1 MKPVRWLVV
10 FLLVSI
16 TAWSL
21 YVAMFLLQLG
31 AHTTA
36 EYWLYSAQAVKAH
49 LLRNNADRRKLL
61 FVGGSSVWMGVDAGS
76 AGQVFGARGL
86 NLGLHGMIPLDQIL
100 GEVRPVIRAGDTVVL
115 MLEYEYY
122 VIDTPYNA
130 WFLNQIMVGQPD
142 WFWNL
147 PWKNRLQFLTSVP
160 PFRVLEG
167 TMTKLFADGL
177 DIMKKRHVEQD
188 PEKLLAPIRPPSSL
202 PDVNY
207 TFRNID
213 EDGDAIV
220 ALGSFATYIYPLDR
234 AVLAQRYPW
243 ETLQAFARYCAG
255 RGADL
260 YLVWPPVVK
269 GLIDFE
275 SRLTRRNI
283 HTITRHLAEA
293 GIPVLGR
300 PADFQYDR
308 RLFADSGYHLIHEG
322 RELHTQKI
330 VGLLREKIDGRVAVV
345 P

>member
-1 MKPVRWLVV
+1 MRPVRSLAI

-16 TAWSL
+16 TVWSL
-21 YVAMFLLQLG
+21 YASIFVLQIG

-49 LLRNNADRRKLL
+49 LLRNNADKRKML
-61 FVGGSSVWMGVDAGS
+61 FVGGSSVWMGIDSGS
-76 AGQVFGARGL
+76 VGQAFGVRGL
-86 NLGLHGMIPLDQIL
+86 NLGLHGMLPLDQIL
-100 GEVRPVIRAGDTVVL
+100 DQVRPVLKAGDTVVL

-130 WFLNQIMVGQPD
+130 WFLNQMMVGHPD

-147 PWKNRLQFLTSVP
+147 PWLKKLHFFGSVP

-167 TMTKLFADGL
+167 TLTKFFAGGM
-177 DIMKKRHVEQD
+177 DIMKKRRVEQD
-188 PEKLLAPIRPPSSL
+188 AEKLLAPVQTTGPQRSL
-202 PDVNY
+202 PEVNY

-213 EDGDAIV
+213 EDGDAVV

-243 ETLQAFARYCAG
+243 ETLRDFARHCAD
-255 RGADL
+255 RHVHL
-260 YLVWPPVVK
+260 YLMWPPVVK
-269 GLIDFE
+269 GMVDFE

-283 HTITRHLAEA
+283 QTILRHVAEA

-308 RLFADSGYHLIHEG
+308 RLFADSGYHLTHEG
-322 RELHTQKI
+322 RRLHTNR
-330 VGLLREKIDGRVAVV
+330 VERLLRENID
-345 P
+345 